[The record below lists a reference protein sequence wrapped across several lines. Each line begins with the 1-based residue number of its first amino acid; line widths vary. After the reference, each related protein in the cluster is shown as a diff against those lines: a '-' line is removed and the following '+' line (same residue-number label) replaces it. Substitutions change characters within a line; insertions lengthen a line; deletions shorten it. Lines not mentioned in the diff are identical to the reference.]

1 MSEYCVVKY
10 IDGEPIQVKKENAT
24 NNNTKGFNGCVWG
37 PPCPT
42 CYWSSG
48 DVLHLEFIAENKQVH
63 LVLAGDLSRS
73 IS

>member
-1 MSEYCVVKY
+1 MSEYYVVKY

-24 NNNTKGFNGCVWG
+24 TNNTKGFNGCVWG

-48 DVLHLEFIAENKQVH
+48 SINGCVAPRVYCRKQT
-63 LVLAGDLSRS
+63 GTPCPGW
-73 IS
+73 